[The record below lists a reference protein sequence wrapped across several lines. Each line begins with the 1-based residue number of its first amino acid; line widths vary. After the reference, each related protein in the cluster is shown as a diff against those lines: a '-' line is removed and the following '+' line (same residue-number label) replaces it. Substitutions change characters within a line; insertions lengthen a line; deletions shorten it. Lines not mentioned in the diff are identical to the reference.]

1 MVLRKVSNVSCGK
14 SVERKGGFFSPRTE
28 RTYYTFFYKEWKREV
43 SESEFEKLQDAKD
56 DEPVAVMKTSEFT
69 VWWFGDEYYVD
80 NDGLSSEEVLLT
92 LWDRSRKRQRKF
104 EKLRAEAA
112 AIDEAQVV
120 IESQGRARI
129 SSEVKRIVF
138 ERDGG
143 ACAKCGATT
152 DLQFDHII
160 PVSRGGNSSSANLQ
174 VLCGSCNRKKSDTIA

>member
-1 MVLRKVSNVSCGK
+1 MALRKVSNVAYLRG
-14 SVERKGGFFSPRTE
+14 VEVKGGFLSPRTE
-28 RTYYTFFYKEWKREV
+28 RVYYTFFYKQWKREV
-43 SESEFEKLQDAKD
+43 SAIEFEKLRDAKED
-56 DEPVAVMKTSEFT
+56 DPVVVMRINDVT

-92 LWDRSRKRQRKF
+92 LWDRFRKRKRKF

-112 AIDEAQVV
+112 AIDEAQVA

-143 ACAKCGATT
+143 ACAKCGATA

-160 PVSRGGNSSSANLQ
+160 PVSRGGNSSAANLQ